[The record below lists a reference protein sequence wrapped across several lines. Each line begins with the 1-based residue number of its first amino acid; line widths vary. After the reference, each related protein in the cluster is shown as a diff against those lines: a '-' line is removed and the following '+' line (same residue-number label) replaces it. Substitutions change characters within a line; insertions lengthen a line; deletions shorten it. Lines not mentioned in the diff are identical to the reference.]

1 MQGALKALD
10 LDGNQNMGYIL
21 KKDPLEEMKIR
32 EQQK

>member
-1 MQGALKALD
+1 MQGALQA

-21 KKDPLEEMKIR
+21 KKDPLEEMKLR